1 MLLPA
6 LRQYR
11 PEKNNF
17 LACAIIFQPNFC
29 NSGSK
34 YTLFLSTTFN
44 FLVLF
49 FIFRPPIL
57 TFAARKPPH
66 FKNNYNMSK
75 SGKIKQII
83 GAVIDVQ
90 FDGQLPEIYNSL
102 EIKRQNG
109 EILVLEAQQHL
120 GEDSVRCIAMDGTE
134 GLVRGME
141 VIDTGK
147 GIAMPIGEEIK
158 GRLFNVTGDAI
169 DGLPQVS
176 KVGGRPIHNM
186 PPAFE
191 NLSTA
196 SEILYTGIK
205 VIDLI
210 EPYAKGGKIG
220 LFGGAGVG
228 KTVLIQELINNIAKA
243 YSGLSVFAGVGER
256 TREGNDLMREM
267 IEAGIMKY
275 GDGFKHSM
283 EEGGWDLSKVNMED
297 LKESKATFVFGQM
310 NEPPGARARVALSGL
325 TIAEYFR
332 DGDGKG
338 QGKDILFFVD
348 NIFRFTQAGS
358 EVSALL
364 GRMPSA
370 VGYQPTLA
378 TEMGLMQERITST
391 KNGSITSVQAVY
403 VPADDLT
410 DPAPATTFAH
420 LDATTV
426 LDRKI
431 ADLGIYPAV
440 NPLESTSRILT
451 PLIVGEAHYTCANKV
466 KLILQ
471 RYKELQDI
479 IAILGMDELSDEDKL
494 TVSRARRVQRFLSQ
508 PFHVAEAFTG
518 LKGVLV
524 PIEETIRGFNMIMDG
539 EVDEY
544 PEAAF
549 NLVGSIDDA
558 IEKGKKLL
566 AQAQG

>member
-1 MLLPA
+1 M
-6 LRQYR
+6 
-11 PEKNNF
+11 
-17 LACAIIFQPNFC
+17 PN
-29 NSGSK
+29 
-34 YTLFLSTTFN
+34 T
-44 FLVLF
+44 
-49 FIFRPPIL
+49 
-57 TFAARKPPH
+57 
-66 FKNNYNMSK
+66 
-75 SGKIKQII
+75 GKIKQII
-83 GAVIDVQ
+83 GPVVDVH
-90 FDGQLPEIYNSL
+90 FSAENKLPEIYNAL
-102 EIKRQNG
+102 ELTRPNG
-109 EILVLEAQQHL
+109 DKLVLEVQQHL
-120 GEDSVRCIAMDGTE
+120 GEDSVRCVAMDGTE
-134 GLVRGME
+134 GLVRGMD
-141 VIDTGK
+141 VVDTGK
-147 GIAMPIGEEIK
+147 AIAMPTGEQIH

-169 DGLPQVS
+169 DGLPQPD
-176 KVGGRPIHNM
+176 KTNGRPIHAR
-186 PPAFE
+186 PPKFE
-191 NLSTA
+191 DLSTA
-196 SEILYTGIK
+196 SEILFTGIK

-243 YSGLSVFAGVGER
+243 YSGMSVFAGVGER

-267 IEAGIMKY
+267 IEAGIVKY
-275 GDGFKHSM
+275 GEKFKHSM
-283 EEGGWDLSKVNMED
+283 EEGGWDLSSVDQNE
-297 LKESKATFVFGQM
+297 LKDSKATFVFGQM

-325 TIAEYFR
+325 TMAEYFR
-332 DGDGKG
+332 DGDGTGK
-338 QGKDILFFVD
+338 GKDILFFVD

-358 EVSALL
+358 ELSALL
-364 GRMPSA
+364 GRMPTA

-426 LDRKI
+426 LSRKI

-440 NPLESTSRILT
+440 DPLDSTSRILT
-451 PLIVGEAHYTCANKV
+451 PQIVGDAHYNCANRV

-479 IAILGMDELSDEDKL
+479 IAILGMDELSEEDKQ
-494 TVSRARRVQRFLSQ
+494 TVSRARKVQRFLSQ
-508 PFHVAEAFTG
+508 PFHVAEQFTG

-549 NLVGSIDDA
+549 NLVGTIDDA
-558 IEKGKKLL
+558 IAKGKKLME
-566 AQAQG
+566 QAKN